1 MWSERMLTRWWRRA
15 LAPAVFAIAMV
26 AAPVARGDDD
36 AALVIDVA
44 PLSGIVVNTVP
55 SDATPEQAAA
65 QIAGLALMP
74 GCHAIWREGVGII
87 LILDRTAVEGG
98 EVPDFS
104 SVAGVEEAASSY

>member
-1 MWSERMLTRWWRRA
+1 MGRWGRCTLA
-15 LAPAVFAIAMV
+15 LAIFAIATV
-26 AAPVARGDDD
+26 AAPIARGDDD
-36 AALVIDVA
+36 AALVVDVA
-44 PLSGIVVNTVP
+44 PLSGFVINTVP
-55 SDATPEQAAA
+55 SDATPEQAAQQA
-65 QIAGLALMP
+65 AGLALMP